1 MAMMGR
7 DIFERLAKERP
18 ALSTKEE
25 PSPAQKLLDWLQ
37 RWNKNTIST
46 RDIRRRGPGSI
57 RDRKTAVAA
66 ADTLVQNGWLEHVEP
81 HQYNMRKWRI
91 IRRPPIVAP
100 RVSESQRS

>member
-1 MAMMGR
+1 MAK
-7 DIFERLAKERP
+7 DIFERLAATRP
-18 ALSTKEE
+18 APSKEE

-66 ADTLVQNGWLEHVEP
+66 AETLVQNGWLKRLEP
-81 HQYNMRKWRI
+81 HQYNMHKWEI
-91 IRRPPIVAP
+91 VRRPPIVAP
-100 RVSESQRS
+100 RVSESQ